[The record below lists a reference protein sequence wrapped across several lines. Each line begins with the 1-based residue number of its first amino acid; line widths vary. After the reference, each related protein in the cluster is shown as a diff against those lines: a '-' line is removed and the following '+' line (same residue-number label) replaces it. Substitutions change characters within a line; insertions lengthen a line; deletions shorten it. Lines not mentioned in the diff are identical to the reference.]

1 MYFVDVILPLPL
13 SKLFTYRINENE
25 AHFLQMG
32 MRVAVPFGK
41 SKVYTAIVHHIH
53 TVEPSYDIKDIEYI
67 LDETPIVTPQQ
78 IEHWQWIADFY
89 MCTLGEVLK
98 SALPSAFL
106 LESETII
113 EIAEKEVS
121 STLFTDDEWQVYE
134 ALHYKTALK
143 GSEVSK
149 IIPKNKALKVMK
161 SLVEKG
167 AARISE
173 RIFEKYVPKLIK
185 YIRLSSE
192 YQNEEGLQ
200 KALELLKRSEKQKKL
215 IMAYFNYINREV
227 LPLKAEKLLEEASV
241 SRTVLKSV
249 IEKGI
254 FEEYYLQKDR
264 VSFADSDILTKKI
277 LNEVQEEALHQIQKQ
292 FQTKNTVLLQ
302 GVTASGKT
310 EIYIELI
317 DQYLKAGKQV
327 LYLLPEIGLTVHL
340 INRFK
345 NHFGKSLS
353 VYHSKY
359 STNERVEVWNNVL
372 NNNPKAQLVVGV
384 RSSVYLPFKQ
394 LGLVIIDEEH
404 DNSYRQFEPAPRMQ
418 ARDTAI
424 MLANIFKA
432 KTLLG
437 SATPSLESMHN
448 VKTEKYGFVY
458 LSKRYAD
465 FLPPIIELIDIK
477 DKYHRKRMNGHFSD
491 ILIKEIT
498 NTLSQGRQ
506 VLLFQN
512 RRGYAPIVQ
521 CMQCGTVPQCPH
533 CDVSLTFHQSSNQ
546 LRCHYCGYAIPMPK
560 ACIACGSVDLRTKG
574 FGTEQISKELEVLF
588 PKIAIDRMDQDTTNG
603 KYGYEKILSKF
614 EQQETQI
621 LVGTQM
627 ITKGLDFENIGLV
640 GVMNADA
647 LIHSPDYRAYERSF
661 QLLLQVS
668 GRAGRSAQQGKV
680 LIQTYNPQH
689 PVIQQVLQN
698 DFRGMYQS
706 QIEERQS
713 FLYPPFVQMIKIT
726 LKHSNFNQVNESA
739 EWFANTLREVFASQ
753 RGIDVLGPEFPPI
766 SRIRNEYLKDILV
779 KVHPSEVSLRHTK
792 EHIRRIETSFQAIS
806 NFRAIRVSYFV
817 E

>member
-1 MYFVDVILPLPL
+1 MYFVEVILPLPL
-13 SKLFTYRINENE
+13 PKLYTYRINEDE

-32 MRVAVPFGK
+32 MRVAVSFGK
-41 SKVYTAIVHHIH
+41 SKVYTALVHKVH
-53 TVEPSYDIKDIEYI
+53 TNEPTYETKDIEYI
-67 LDETPIVTPQQ
+67 LDETPIVTPEQ
-78 IEHWQWIADFY
+78 ITHWQWIADYY
-89 MCTLGEVLK
+89 MCTLGEVIK

-113 EIAEKEVS
+113 EIAEKDLNS
-121 STLFTDDEWQVYE
+121 NLFSDDEFQVYE

-149 IIPKNKALKVMK
+149 IIPKKKTLKVIK

-173 RIFEKYVPKLIK
+173 RIFEKYVPKLLK
-185 YIRLSSE
+185 FIRLAE
-192 YQNEEGLQ
+192 DYQSQEGLQ
-200 KALELLKRSEKQKKL
+200 KALELLKGEKQKKL

-227 LPLKAEKLLEEASV
+227 LPLKVEKLLEEAKV
-241 SRTVLKSV
+241 SNAVLKSV
-249 IEKGI
+249 VEKGI
-254 FEEYYLQKDR
+254 LEIYYLQKDR
-264 VSFADSDILTKKI
+264 VSFAGSEILAKKT
-277 LNEVQEEALHQIQKQ
+277 LNNIQNEALYQVQQQ

-317 DQYLKAGKQV
+317 NQYLKKGKQV
-327 LYLLPEIGLTVHL
+327 LYLLPEIALTIHI
-340 INRFK
+340 INRLK
-345 NHFGKSLS
+345 KHFGKNLS

-359 STNERVEVWNNVL
+359 NTNERVEVWNNVL
-372 NNNPKAQLVVGV
+372 NNCSKAQLVVGV
-384 RSSVYLPFKQ
+384 RSSVYLPFKD
-394 LGLVIIDEEH
+394 LGLVVIDEEH
-404 DNSYRQFEPAPRMQ
+404 DSSYRQFDPAPRLQ
-418 ARDTAI
+418 ARDSAI
-424 MLANIFKA
+424 MLANLFKA

-437 SATPSLESMHN
+437 TATPSIESMHN
-448 VKTEKYGFVY
+448 VKIGKYGFVY
-458 LSKRYAD
+458 LSKRYAN

-477 DKYHRKRMNGHFSD
+477 DKQHRKRMNGHFSD
-491 ILIKEIT
+491 ILIEEMT
-498 NTLSQGRQ
+498 NTLSQGKQ

-521 CMQCGTVPQCPH
+521 CMHCGTVPQCPH
-533 CDVSLTFHQSSNQ
+533 CDVSLTFHHSSNQ

-560 ACIACGSVDLRTKG
+560 TCIACGSVDLKTKG
-574 FGTEQISKELEVLF
+574 FGTEQISKELEILF
-588 PKIAIDRMDQDTTNG
+588 PQVAIDRMDQDTTNG
-603 KYGYEKILSKF
+603 KYGYEKILAKF

-627 ITKGLDFENIGLV
+627 ISKGLDFENIGLV

-668 GRAGRSAQQGKV
+668 GRAGRSAQRGKV

-698 DFRGMYQS
+698 DFKGMYQN

-713 FLYPPFVQMIKIT
+713 FSYPPFVQMIKIT
-726 LKHSNFNQVNESA
+726 LKHTNFNRTNEGA
-739 EWFANTLREVFASQ
+739 EWFANALKEAFASKK
-753 RGIDVLGPEFPPI
+753 GIEILGPEFPLI
-766 SRIRNEYLKDILV
+766 SRIRNEYMKDVLV
-779 KVHPSEVSLRHTK
+779 KVKPSELSIHHTK
-792 EHIRRIETSFQAIS
+792 EQIKRIETSFQSIS
-806 NFRAIRVSYFV
+806 NFRAIRVSYLID
-817 E
+817 

>member
-1 MYFVDVILPLPL
+1 MYFVEVILPLPL
-13 SKLFTYRINENE
+13 PKLYTYRINEDE
-25 AHFLQMG
+25 AHFLQIG
-32 MRVAVPFGK
+32 MRVAVSFGK
-41 SKVYTAIVHHIH
+41 SKVYTALVHKVH
-53 TVEPSYDIKDIEYI
+53 TNEPTYETKDIEYI
-67 LDETPIVTPQQ
+67 LDETPIVTPEQ
-78 IEHWQWIADFY
+78 ITHWQWIADYY
-89 MCTLGEVLK
+89 MCTLGEVIK

-113 EIAEKEVS
+113 EIAEKDLNS
-121 STLFTDDEWQVYE
+121 NLFSDDEFQVYE

-149 IIPKNKALKVMK
+149 IIPKKKTLKVIK

-173 RIFEKYVPKLIK
+173 RIFEKYVPKLVK
-185 YIRLSSE
+185 FIRLAKD
-192 YQNEEGLQ
+192 YQSQEGLQ
-200 KALELLKRSEKQKKL
+200 KALELLKGEKQKKL

-227 LPLKAEKLLEEASV
+227 LPLKVENLLEEAKV
-241 SRTVLKSV
+241 SNAVLKSV
-249 IEKGI
+249 VEKGI
-254 FEEYYLQKDR
+254 LEIYYLQKDR
-264 VSFADSDILTKKI
+264 VSFADSDVLAKKT
-277 LNEVQEEALHQIQKQ
+277 LNNIQNEALYQVQQQ

-327 LYLLPEIGLTVHL
+327 LYLLPEIALTIHL
-340 INRFK
+340 INRLK
-345 NHFGKSLS
+345 KHFGKNLS

-359 STNERVEVWNNVL
+359 NTNERVEVWNNVL
-372 NNNPKAQLVVGV
+372 NNCSKAQLVVGV
-384 RSSVYLPFKQ
+384 RSSVYLPFKN
-394 LGLVIIDEEH
+394 LGLVVIDEEH
-404 DNSYRQFEPAPRMQ
+404 DSSYRQFDPAPRLQ
-418 ARDTAI
+418 ARDSAI
-424 MLANIFKA
+424 MLANLFKA

-437 SATPSLESMHN
+437 TATPSIESMHN
-448 VKTEKYGFVY
+448 VKVGKYGFVY
-458 LSKRYAD
+458 LSKRYAN

-477 DKYHRKRMNGHFSD
+477 DKQHRKRMNGHFSD
-491 ILIKEIT
+491 ILIEEMT
-498 NTLSQGRQ
+498 NTLSQGKQ

-521 CMQCGTVPQCPH
+521 CMHCGTVPQCPH
-533 CDVSLTFHQSSNQ
+533 CDVSLTFHHSSNQ

-560 ACIACGSVDLRTKG
+560 ICIACGSVDLKTKG
-574 FGTEQISKELEVLF
+574 FGTEQISKELEILF
-588 PKIAIDRMDQDTTNG
+588 PQVAIDRMDQDTTNG
-603 KYGYEKILSKF
+603 KYGYEKILAKF

-627 ITKGLDFENIGLV
+627 ISKGLDFENIGLV

-668 GRAGRSAQQGKV
+668 GRAGRSAQRGKV

-698 DFRGMYQS
+698 DFKGMYQS

-713 FLYPPFVQMIKIT
+713 FSYPPFVQMIKIT
-726 LKHSNFNQVNESA
+726 LKHTNFNRTNEGA
-739 EWFANTLREVFASQ
+739 EWFANALKEAFASKK
-753 RGIDVLGPEFPPI
+753 GIEILGPEFPLI
-766 SRIRNEYLKDILV
+766 SRIRNEYMKDVLV
-779 KVHPSEVSLRHTK
+779 KVKPSELSIHHTK
-792 EHIRRIETSFQAIS
+792 EQIKRIETSFQSIS
-806 NFRAIRVSYFV
+806 NFRAIRVSYLID
-817 E
+817 

>member
-1 MYFVDVILPLPL
+1 MYFVEVILPLPL
-13 SKLFTYRINENE
+13 PKLYTYRINEDE

-32 MRVAVPFGK
+32 MRVAVSFGK
-41 SKVYTAIVHHIH
+41 SKVYTALVHKVH
-53 TVEPSYDIKDIEYI
+53 TNEPTYETKDIGYI
-67 LDETPIVTPQQ
+67 LDETPIVTPEQ
-78 IEHWQWIADFY
+78 ITHWQWIADYY
-89 MCTLGEVLK
+89 MCTLGEVIK

-113 EIAEKEVS
+113 EIAEKDLNS
-121 STLFTDDEWQVYE
+121 NLFSDDEFQVYE

-149 IIPKNKALKVMK
+149 IIPKKKTLKVIK

-173 RIFEKYVPKLIK
+173 RIFEKYVPKLVK
-185 YIRLSSE
+185 FIRLAKD
-192 YQNEEGLQ
+192 YQSQEGLQ
-200 KALELLKRSEKQKKL
+200 KALELLKGEKQKKL

-227 LPLKAEKLLEEASV
+227 LPLKVEKLLEEAKV
-241 SRTVLKSV
+241 SNAVLKSV
-249 IEKGI
+249 VEKGI
-254 FEEYYLQKDR
+254 LEIYYLQKDR
-264 VSFADSDILTKKI
+264 VSFADSEVLAKKT
-277 LNEVQEEALHQIQKQ
+277 LNNIQNEALYQVQQQ

-317 DQYLKAGKQV
+317 DQYLKEGKQV
-327 LYLLPEIGLTVHL
+327 LYLLPEIALTIHL
-340 INRFK
+340 INRLK
-345 NHFGKSLS
+345 KHFGKNLS

-359 STNERVEVWNNVL
+359 NTNERVEVWNNVL
-372 NNNPKAQLVVGV
+372 NNCSKAQLVVGV
-384 RSSVYLPFKQ
+384 RSSVYLPFKN
-394 LGLVIIDEEH
+394 LGLVVIDEEH
-404 DNSYRQFEPAPRMQ
+404 DSSYRQFDPAPRLQ
-418 ARDTAI
+418 ARDSAI
-424 MLANIFKA
+424 MLANLFKA

-437 SATPSLESMHN
+437 TATPSIESMHN
-448 VKTEKYGFVY
+448 VKVGKYGFVY
-458 LSKRYAD
+458 LSKRYAN

-477 DKYHRKRMNGHFSD
+477 DKQHRKRMNGHFSD
-491 ILIKEIT
+491 ILIEEMT
-498 NTLSQGRQ
+498 NTLSQGKQ

-521 CMQCGTVPQCPH
+521 CMHCGTVPQCPH
-533 CDVSLTFHQSSNQ
+533 CDVSLTFHHSSNQ

-560 ACIACGSVDLRTKG
+560 TCIACGSVDLKTKG
-574 FGTEQISKELEVLF
+574 FGTEQISKELEILF
-588 PKIAIDRMDQDTTNG
+588 PQVAIDRMDQDTTNG
-603 KYGYEKILSKF
+603 KYGYEKILAKF

-627 ITKGLDFENIGLV
+627 ISKGLDFENIGLV

-668 GRAGRSAQQGKV
+668 GRAGRSAQRGKV

-698 DFRGMYQS
+698 DFKGMYQN

-713 FLYPPFVQMIKIT
+713 FSYPPFVQMIKIT
-726 LKHSNFNQVNESA
+726 LKHTNFNRTNEGA
-739 EWFANTLREVFASQ
+739 EWFANALKEAFASKK
-753 RGIDVLGPEFPPI
+753 GIEILGPEFPLI
-766 SRIRNEYLKDILV
+766 SRIRNEYMKDVLV
-779 KVHPSEVSLRHTK
+779 KVKPSELSIHHTK
-792 EHIRRIETSFQAIS
+792 EQIKRIEISFQSIS
-806 NFRAIRVSYFV
+806 NFRAIRVSYLID
-817 E
+817 

>member
-1 MYFVDVILPLPL
+1 MYFVEVILPLPL
-13 SKLFTYRINENE
+13 PKLYTYRINEDE

-32 MRVAVPFGK
+32 MRVAVSFGK
-41 SKVYTAIVHHIH
+41 SKVYTALVHKVH
-53 TVEPSYDIKDIEYI
+53 TNEPTYETKDIEYI
-67 LDETPIVTPQQ
+67 LDETPIVTPEQ
-78 IEHWQWIADFY
+78 ITHWQWIADYY
-89 MCTLGEVLK
+89 MCTLGEVIK

-113 EIAEKEVS
+113 EIAEKDLNS
-121 STLFTDDEWQVYE
+121 NLFSDDEFQVYE

-149 IIPKNKALKVMK
+149 IISKKKTLKVIK

-173 RIFEKYVPKLIK
+173 RIFEKYVPKLVK
-185 YIRLSSE
+185 FIRLAE
-192 YQNEEGLQ
+192 DYQSQEGLQ
-200 KALELLKRSEKQKKL
+200 KALELLKGEKQKKL

-227 LPLKAEKLLEEASV
+227 LPLKVEKLLEEAKV
-241 SRTVLKSV
+241 SNAVLKSV
-249 IEKGI
+249 VEKGI
-254 FEEYYLQKDR
+254 LEIYYLQKDR
-264 VSFADSDILTKKI
+264 VSFADSEVLAKKT
-277 LNEVQEEALHQIQKQ
+277 LNNIQNEALYQVQQQ

-317 DQYLKAGKQV
+317 DQYLKEGKQV
-327 LYLLPEIGLTVHL
+327 LYLLPEIALTIHL
-340 INRFK
+340 INRLK
-345 NHFGKSLS
+345 KHFGKNLS

-359 STNERVEVWNNVL
+359 NTNERVEVWNNVL
-372 NNNPKAQLVVGV
+372 NNCSKAQLVVGV
-384 RSSVYLPFKQ
+384 RSSVYLPFKD
-394 LGLVIIDEEH
+394 LGLVVIDEEH
-404 DNSYRQFEPAPRMQ
+404 DSSYRQFDPAPRLQ
-418 ARDTAI
+418 ARDSAI
-424 MLANIFKA
+424 MLANLFKA

-437 SATPSLESMHN
+437 TATPSIESMHN
-448 VKTEKYGFVY
+448 VKVGKYGFVY
-458 LSKRYAD
+458 LSKRYAN
-465 FLPPIIELIDIK
+465 FLPPTIELIDIK
-477 DKYHRKRMNGHFSD
+477 DKQHRKRMNGHFSD
-491 ILIKEIT
+491 ILIEEMT
-498 NTLSQGRQ
+498 NTLSQGKQ

-521 CMQCGTVPQCPH
+521 CMHCGTIPQCPH
-533 CDVSLTFHQSSNQ
+533 CDVSLTFHHSSNQ

-560 ACIACGSVDLRTKG
+560 TCIACGSVDLKTKG
-574 FGTEQISKELEVLF
+574 FGTEQISKELEILF
-588 PKIAIDRMDQDTTNG
+588 PQIAIDRMDQDTTNG
-603 KYGYEKILSKF
+603 KYGYEKILAKF

-627 ITKGLDFENIGLV
+627 ISKGLDFENIGLV

-698 DFRGMYQS
+698 DFKGMYQN

-713 FLYPPFVQMIKIT
+713 FSYPPFVQMIKIT
-726 LKHSNFNQVNESA
+726 LKHTNFNRTNEGA
-739 EWFANTLREVFASQ
+739 EWFANALKEAFASKK
-753 RGIDVLGPEFPPI
+753 GIEILGPEFPLI
-766 SRIRNEYLKDILV
+766 SRIRNEYMKDVLV
-779 KVHPSEVSLRHTK
+779 KVKPSELSIHHTK
-792 EHIRRIETSFQAIS
+792 EQIKRIETSFQSIS
-806 NFRAIRVSYFV
+806 NFRAIRVSYLID
-817 E
+817 

>member
-1 MYFVDVILPLPL
+1 MYFVEVILPLPL
-13 SKLFTYRINENE
+13 PKLYTYRINEDE
-25 AHFLQMG
+25 AHFLQTG
-32 MRVAVPFGK
+32 MRVAVSFGK
-41 SKVYTAIVHHIH
+41 LKVYTALVYKVH
-53 TVEPSYDIKDIEYI
+53 TNEPTYETKDIEYI
-67 LDETPIVTPQQ
+67 LDETPIVTPNQ
-78 IEHWQWIADFY
+78 ITHWQWIADYY
-89 MCTLGEVLK
+89 MCTLGEVIK

-113 EIAEKEVS
+113 EIAEKDLNPY
-121 STLFTDDEWQVYE
+121 LFSDDEFQVYE

-149 IIPKNKALKVMK
+149 IIPKKKTLKVIK

-173 RIFEKYVPKLIK
+173 RIFEKYVPKLVK
-185 YIRLSSE
+185 YIRLAE
-192 YQNEEGLQ
+192 AYQSQEGLQ
-200 KALELLKRSEKQKKL
+200 KALELLKGEKQKKL
-215 IMAYFNYINREV
+215 IMAYFNHINREV
-227 LPLKAEKLLEEASV
+227 LPLKVENLLEEAKV
-241 SRTVLKSV
+241 SNAVLKSV
-249 IEKGI
+249 VEKGI
-254 FEEYYLQKDR
+254 LEIYYLQKDR
-264 VSFADSDILTKKI
+264 VSFADSEVLAKKT
-277 LNEVQEEALHQIQKQ
+277 LNNIQNEALYQVQQQ

-317 DQYLKAGKQV
+317 DQYLKKGKQV
-327 LYLLPEIGLTVHL
+327 LYLLPEIALTIHL
-340 INRFK
+340 INRLK
-345 NHFGKSLS
+345 KHFGKNLS

-359 STNERVEVWNNVL
+359 NTNERVEVWNNVL
-372 NNNPKAQLVVGV
+372 NNCSKAQLVVGV
-384 RSSVYLPFKQ
+384 RSSVYLPFKD
-394 LGLVIIDEEH
+394 LGLVVIDEEH
-404 DNSYRQFEPAPRMQ
+404 DSSYRQFDPAPRLQ
-418 ARDTAI
+418 ARDSAI

-437 SATPSLESMHN
+437 TATPSIESMHN
-448 VKTEKYGFVY
+448 VKVGKYGFVY
-458 LSKRYAD
+458 LSKRYTN

-477 DKYHRKRMNGHFSD
+477 DKQHRKRMNGHFSD
-491 ILIKEIT
+491 ILIEEMT
-498 NTLSQGRQ
+498 NTLSQGKQ

-521 CMQCGTVPQCPH
+521 CMHCGTVPQCPH
-533 CDVSLTFHQSSNQ
+533 CDVSLTFHHSSNQ

-560 ACIACGSVDLRTKG
+560 TCIACGSVDLKTKG

-588 PKIAIDRMDQDTTNG
+588 PQVAIDRMDQDTTNG
-603 KYGYEKILSKF
+603 KYGYEKILAKF

-627 ITKGLDFENIGLV
+627 ISKGLDFENIGLV

-668 GRAGRSAQQGKV
+668 GRAGRSAQRGKV

-698 DFRGMYQS
+698 DFKGMYQN

-713 FLYPPFVQMIKIT
+713 FSYPPFVQMIKIT
-726 LKHSNFNQVNESA
+726 LKHTNFNRTNEGA
-739 EWFANTLREVFASQ
+739 EWFANALKEAFASKK
-753 RGIDVLGPEFPPI
+753 GIEILGPEFPLI
-766 SRIRNEYLKDILV
+766 SRIRNEYMKDVLV
-779 KVHPSEVSLRHTK
+779 KVKPSELSIHHTK
-792 EHIRRIETSFQAIS
+792 EQIKRIETSFQSIS
-806 NFRAIRVSYFV
+806 NFRTIRVSYLID
-817 E
+817 

>member
-1 MYFVDVILPLPL
+1 MYFVEVILPLPL
-13 SKLFTYRINENE
+13 PKLYTYRINEDE

-32 MRVAVPFGK
+32 MRVAVSFGK
-41 SKVYTAIVHHIH
+41 SKVYTALVHKVH
-53 TVEPSYDIKDIEYI
+53 TNEPTYETKDIEYI
-67 LDETPIVTPQQ
+67 LDETPIVTPEQ
-78 IEHWQWIADFY
+78 ITHWQWIADYY
-89 MCTLGEVLK
+89 MCTLGEVIK

-113 EIAEKEVS
+113 EIAEKDLNS
-121 STLFTDDEWQVYE
+121 NLFSDDEFQVYE

-149 IIPKNKALKVMK
+149 IIPKKKTLKVIK

-173 RIFEKYVPKLIK
+173 RIFEKYVPKLVK
-185 YIRLSSE
+185 FIRLAKD
-192 YQNEEGLQ
+192 YQSQEGLQ
-200 KALELLKRSEKQKKL
+200 KALELLKGEKQKKL
-215 IMAYFNYINREV
+215 IMAYFNHINREV
-227 LPLKAEKLLEEASV
+227 LPLKVENLLEEAKV
-241 SRTVLKSV
+241 SNAVLKSV
-249 IEKGI
+249 VEKGI
-254 FEEYYLQKDR
+254 LEIYYLQKDR
-264 VSFADSDILTKKI
+264 VSFAGSEILAKKT
-277 LNEVQEEALHQIQKQ
+277 LNNIQNEALYQVQQQ

-317 DQYLKAGKQV
+317 DQYLKEGKQV
-327 LYLLPEIGLTVHL
+327 LYLLPEIALTIHL
-340 INRFK
+340 INRLK
-345 NHFGKSLS
+345 KHFGKNLS

-359 STNERVEVWNNVL
+359 NTNERVEVWNNVL
-372 NNNPKAQLVVGV
+372 NNCSKAQLVVGV
-384 RSSVYLPFKQ
+384 RSSVYLPFKD
-394 LGLVIIDEEH
+394 LGLVVIDEEH
-404 DNSYRQFEPAPRMQ
+404 DSSYRQFDPAPRLQ
-418 ARDTAI
+418 ARDSAI
-424 MLANIFKA
+424 MLANLFKA

-437 SATPSLESMHN
+437 TATPSIESMHN
-448 VKTEKYGFVY
+448 IKIGKYGFVY
-458 LSKRYAD
+458 LSKRYAN

-477 DKYHRKRMNGHFSD
+477 DKQHRKRMNGHFSD
-491 ILIKEIT
+491 ILIEEMT
-498 NTLSQGRQ
+498 NTLSQGKQ

-521 CMQCGTVPQCPH
+521 CMHCGTVPQCPH
-533 CDVSLTFHQSSNQ
+533 CDVSLTFHHSSNQ

-560 ACIACGSVDLRTKG
+560 TCIACGSVDLKTKG
-574 FGTEQISKELEVLF
+574 FGTEQISKELEILF
-588 PKIAIDRMDQDTTNG
+588 PQVAIDRMDQDTTNG
-603 KYGYEKILSKF
+603 KYGYEKILAKF

-627 ITKGLDFENIGLV
+627 ISKGLDFENIGLV

-698 DFRGMYQS
+698 DFKGMYQN

-713 FLYPPFVQMIKIT
+713 FSYPPFVQMIKIT
-726 LKHSNFNQVNESA
+726 LKHTNFNRTNEGA
-739 EWFANTLREVFASQ
+739 EWFANALKEAFASKK
-753 RGIDVLGPEFPPI
+753 GIEILGPEFPLI
-766 SRIRNEYLKDILV
+766 SRIKNEYMKDVLV
-779 KVHPSEVSLRHTK
+779 KVKPSELSIHHTK
-792 EHIRRIETSFQAIS
+792 EQIKRIETSFQSIS
-806 NFRAIRVSYFV
+806 NFRAIRVSYLID
-817 E
+817 

>member
-1 MYFVDVILPLPL
+1 MYFVEVILPLPL
-13 SKLFTYRINENE
+13 PKLYTYRINEDE

-32 MRVAVPFGK
+32 MRVAVSFGK
-41 SKVYTAIVHHIH
+41 SKVYTALVHKVH
-53 TVEPSYDIKDIEYI
+53 TNEPTYETKDIEYI
-67 LDETPIVTPQQ
+67 LDETPIVTPEQ
-78 IEHWQWIADFY
+78 ITHWQWIADYY
-89 MCTLGEVLK
+89 MCTLGEVIK

-113 EIAEKEVS
+113 EIAEKDLNS
-121 STLFTDDEWQVYE
+121 NLFSDDEFQVYE

-149 IIPKNKALKVMK
+149 IISKKKTLKVIK

-173 RIFEKYVPKLIK
+173 RIFEKYVPKLVK
-185 YIRLSSE
+185 FIRLAE
-192 YQNEEGLQ
+192 AYQSQEGLQ
-200 KALELLKRSEKQKKL
+200 KALELLKGEKQKKL

-227 LPLKAEKLLEEASV
+227 LPLKVEKLLEEAKV
-241 SRTVLKSV
+241 SNAVLKSV
-249 IEKGI
+249 VEKGI
-254 FEEYYLQKDR
+254 LEIYYLQKDR
-264 VSFADSDILTKKI
+264 VSFADSEVLAKKT
-277 LNEVQEEALHQIQKQ
+277 LNNIQNEALYQVQQQ

-317 DQYLKAGKQV
+317 DQYLKEGKQV
-327 LYLLPEIGLTVHL
+327 LYLLPEIALTIHL
-340 INRFK
+340 INRLK
-345 NHFGKSLS
+345 KHFGKNLS

-359 STNERVEVWNNVL
+359 NTNERVEVWNNVL
-372 NNNPKAQLVVGV
+372 NNCSKAQLVVGV
-384 RSSVYLPFKQ
+384 RSSVYLPFKD
-394 LGLVIIDEEH
+394 LGLVVIDEEH
-404 DNSYRQFEPAPRMQ
+404 DSSYRQFDPAPRLQ
-418 ARDTAI
+418 ARDSAI
-424 MLANIFKA
+424 MLANLFKA

-437 SATPSLESMHN
+437 TATPSIESMHN
-448 VKTEKYGFVY
+448 VKVGKYGFVY
-458 LSKRYAD
+458 LSKRYAN
-465 FLPPIIELIDIK
+465 FLPPTIELIDIK
-477 DKYHRKRMNGHFSD
+477 DKQHRKRMNGHFSD
-491 ILIKEIT
+491 ILIEEMT
-498 NTLSQGRQ
+498 NTLSQGKQ

-521 CMQCGTVPQCPH
+521 CMHCGTIPQCPH
-533 CDVSLTFHQSSNQ
+533 CDVSLTFHHSSNQ

-560 ACIACGSVDLRTKG
+560 TCIACGSVDLKTKG
-574 FGTEQISKELEVLF
+574 FGTEQISKELEILF
-588 PKIAIDRMDQDTTNG
+588 PQVAIDRMDQDTTNG
-603 KYGYEKILSKF
+603 KYGYEKILAKF

-627 ITKGLDFENIGLV
+627 ISKGLDFENIGLV

-698 DFRGMYQS
+698 DFKGMYQN

-713 FLYPPFVQMIKIT
+713 FSYPPFVQMIKIT
-726 LKHSNFNQVNESA
+726 LKNSNFNRTNEGA
-739 EWFANTLREVFASQ
+739 EWFANALKEAFASKK
-753 RGIDVLGPEFPPI
+753 GIEILGPEFPLI
-766 SRIRNEYLKDILV
+766 SRIRNEYMKDVLV
-779 KVHPSEVSLRHTK
+779 KVKPSELSIHHTK
-792 EHIRRIETSFQAIS
+792 EQIKRIETSFQSIS
-806 NFRAIRVSYFV
+806 NFRAIRVSYLID
-817 E
+817 

>member
-1 MYFVDVILPLPL
+1 MYFVEVILPLPL
-13 SKLFTYRINENE
+13 PKLYTYRINKDE

-32 MRVAVPFGK
+32 MRVAVSFGK
-41 SKVYTAIVHHIH
+41 SKVYTALVHKVH
-53 TVEPSYDIKDIEYI
+53 TNEPTYETKDIEYI
-67 LDETPIVTPQQ
+67 LDETPIVTPEQ
-78 IEHWQWIADFY
+78 ITHWQWIADYY
-89 MCTLGEVLK
+89 MCTLGEVIK

-113 EIAEKEVS
+113 EIAEKDLNS
-121 STLFTDDEWQVYE
+121 NLFSDDEFQVYE

-149 IIPKNKALKVMK
+149 IIPKKKTLKVIK

-173 RIFEKYVPKLIK
+173 RIFEKYVPKLVK
-185 YIRLSSE
+185 FIRLAKD
-192 YQNEEGLQ
+192 YQSQEGLQ
-200 KALELLKRSEKQKKL
+200 KALELLKGEKQKKL
-215 IMAYFNYINREV
+215 IMAYFNHINREV
-227 LPLKAEKLLEEASV
+227 LPLKVENLLEEAKV
-241 SRTVLKSV
+241 SNAVLKSV
-249 IEKGI
+249 VEKGI
-254 FEEYYLQKDR
+254 LEIYYLQKDR
-264 VSFADSDILTKKI
+264 VSFAGSEILAKKT
-277 LNEVQEEALHQIQKQ
+277 LNNIQNEALYQVQQQ

-317 DQYLKAGKQV
+317 DQYLKEGKQV
-327 LYLLPEIGLTVHL
+327 LYLLPEIALTIHL
-340 INRFK
+340 INRLK
-345 NHFGKSLS
+345 KHFGKNLS

-359 STNERVEVWNNVL
+359 NTNERVEVWNNVL
-372 NNNPKAQLVVGV
+372 NNCSKAQLVVGV
-384 RSSVYLPFKQ
+384 RSSVYLPFKD
-394 LGLVIIDEEH
+394 LGLVVIDEEH
-404 DNSYRQFEPAPRMQ
+404 DSSYRQFDPAPRLQ
-418 ARDTAI
+418 ARDSAI
-424 MLANIFKA
+424 MLANLFKA

-437 SATPSLESMHN
+437 TATPSIESMHN
-448 VKTEKYGFVY
+448 IKIGKYGFVY
-458 LSKRYAD
+458 LSKRYAN

-477 DKYHRKRMNGHFSD
+477 DKQHRKRMNGHFSD
-491 ILIKEIT
+491 ILIEEMT
-498 NTLSQGRQ
+498 NTLSQGKQ

-521 CMQCGTVPQCPH
+521 CMHCGTVPQCPH
-533 CDVSLTFHQSSNQ
+533 CDVSLTFHHSSNQ

-560 ACIACGSVDLRTKG
+560 TCIACGSVDLKTKG
-574 FGTEQISKELEVLF
+574 FGTEQISKELEILF
-588 PKIAIDRMDQDTTNG
+588 PQVAIDRMDQDTTNG
-603 KYGYEKILSKF
+603 KYGYEKILAKF

-627 ITKGLDFENIGLV
+627 ISKGLDFENIGLV

-698 DFRGMYQS
+698 DFKGMYQN

-713 FLYPPFVQMIKIT
+713 FSYPPFVQMIKIT
-726 LKHSNFNQVNESA
+726 LKHTNFNRTNEGA
-739 EWFANTLREVFASQ
+739 EWFANALKEAFASKK
-753 RGIDVLGPEFPPI
+753 GIEILGPEFPLI
-766 SRIRNEYLKDILV
+766 SRIKNEYMKDVLV
-779 KVHPSEVSLRHTK
+779 KVKPSELSIHHTK
-792 EHIRRIETSFQAIS
+792 KQIKRIETSFQSIS
-806 NFRAIRVSYFV
+806 NFRAIRVSYLID
-817 E
+817 

>member
-1 MYFVDVILPLPL
+1 MYFVEVILPLPL
-13 SKLFTYRINENE
+13 PKLYTYRINEDE

-32 MRVAVPFGK
+32 MRVAVSFGK
-41 SKVYTAIVHHIH
+41 SKVYTALVHKVH
-53 TVEPSYDIKDIEYI
+53 TNEPTYETKDIEYI
-67 LDETPIVTPQQ
+67 LDETPIVTPEQ
-78 IEHWQWIADFY
+78 ITHWQWIADYY
-89 MCTLGEVLK
+89 MCTLGEVIK

-113 EIAEKEVS
+113 EIAEKDLNS
-121 STLFTDDEWQVYE
+121 NLFSDDEFQVYE

-149 IIPKNKALKVMK
+149 IIPKKKTLKVIK

-173 RIFEKYVPKLIK
+173 RIFEKYVPKLVK
-185 YIRLSSE
+185 FIRLAE
-192 YQNEEGLQ
+192 DYQSQEGLQ
-200 KALELLKRSEKQKKL
+200 KALELLKGEKQKKL

-227 LPLKAEKLLEEASV
+227 LPLKVENLLEEAKV
-241 SRTVLKSV
+241 SNAVLKSV
-249 IEKGI
+249 VEKGI
-254 FEEYYLQKDR
+254 LEIYYLQKDR
-264 VSFADSDILTKKI
+264 VSFADSEVLAKKT
-277 LNEVQEEALHQIQKQ
+277 LNNIQNEALYQVQQQ

-317 DQYLKAGKQV
+317 DQYLKEGKQV
-327 LYLLPEIGLTVHL
+327 LYLLPEIALTIHL
-340 INRFK
+340 INRLK
-345 NHFGKSLS
+345 KHFGKNLS

-359 STNERVEVWNNVL
+359 NTNERVEVWNNVL
-372 NNNPKAQLVVGV
+372 NNCSKAQLVVGV
-384 RSSVYLPFKQ
+384 RSSVYLPFKD
-394 LGLVIIDEEH
+394 LGLVVIDEEH
-404 DNSYRQFEPAPRMQ
+404 DSSYRQFDPAPRLQ
-418 ARDTAI
+418 ARDSAI
-424 MLANIFKA
+424 MLANLFKA

-437 SATPSLESMHN
+437 TATPSIESMHN
-448 VKTEKYGFVY
+448 VKVGKYGFVY
-458 LSKRYAD
+458 LSKRYAN

-477 DKYHRKRMNGHFSD
+477 DKQHRKRMNGHFSD
-491 ILIKEIT
+491 ILIEEMT
-498 NTLSQGRQ
+498 NTLSQGKQ

-521 CMQCGTVPQCPH
+521 CMHCGTVPQCPH
-533 CDVSLTFHQSSNQ
+533 CDVSLTFHHSSNQ

-560 ACIACGSVDLRTKG
+560 TCIACGSVDLKTKG
-574 FGTEQISKELEVLF
+574 FGTEQISKELEILF
-588 PKIAIDRMDQDTTNG
+588 PQVAIDRMDQDTTNG
-603 KYGYEKILSKF
+603 KYGYEKILAKF

-627 ITKGLDFENIGLV
+627 ISKGLDFENIGLV

-668 GRAGRSAQQGKV
+668 GRAGRSAQRGKV

-698 DFRGMYQS
+698 DFKGMYQN

-713 FLYPPFVQMIKIT
+713 FSYPPFVQMIKIT
-726 LKHSNFNQVNESA
+726 LKHTNFNRTNEGA
-739 EWFANTLREVFASQ
+739 EWFANTLKEAFASKK
-753 RGIDVLGPEFPPI
+753 GIEILGPEFPLI
-766 SRIRNEYLKDILV
+766 SRIRNEYMKDVLV
-779 KVHPSEVSLRHTK
+779 KVKPSELSIHHTK
-792 EHIRRIETSFQAIS
+792 EQIKRIETSFQSIS
-806 NFRAIRVSYFV
+806 NFRAIRVSYLID
-817 E
+817 

>member
-1 MYFVDVILPLPL
+1 MYFVEVILPLPL
-13 SKLFTYRINENE
+13 PKLYTYRINEDE
-25 AHFLQMG
+25 AHFLQTG
-32 MRVAVPFGK
+32 MRVAVSFGK
-41 SKVYTAIVHHIH
+41 SKVYTALVHKVH
-53 TVEPSYDIKDIEYI
+53 TNEPTYETKDIEYI
-67 LDETPIVTPQQ
+67 LDETPIVTPNQ
-78 IEHWQWIADFY
+78 ITHWQWIADYY
-89 MCTLGEVLK
+89 MCTLGEVIK

-113 EIAEKEVS
+113 EIAEKDLNPY
-121 STLFTDDEWQVYE
+121 LFSDDEFQVYE

-149 IIPKNKALKVMK
+149 IIPKKKTLKVIK

-173 RIFEKYVPKLIK
+173 RIFEKYVPKLVK
-185 YIRLSSE
+185 YIRLAE
-192 YQNEEGLQ
+192 AYQSQEGLQ
-200 KALELLKRSEKQKKL
+200 KALELLKGEKQKKL
-215 IMAYFNYINREV
+215 IMAYFNHINREV
-227 LPLKAEKLLEEASV
+227 LPLKVENLLEEAKV
-241 SRTVLKSV
+241 SNAVLKSV
-249 IEKGI
+249 VEKGI
-254 FEEYYLQKDR
+254 LEIYYLQKDR
-264 VSFADSDILTKKI
+264 VSFADSEVLAKKT
-277 LNEVQEEALHQIQKQ
+277 LNNIQNEALYQVQQQ

-317 DQYLKAGKQV
+317 DQYLKKGKQV
-327 LYLLPEIGLTVHL
+327 LYLLPEIALTIHL
-340 INRFK
+340 INRLK
-345 NHFGKSLS
+345 KHFGKNLS

-359 STNERVEVWNNVL
+359 NTNERVEVWNNVL
-372 NNNPKAQLVVGV
+372 NNCSKAQLVVGV
-384 RSSVYLPFKQ
+384 RSSVYLPFKD
-394 LGLVIIDEEH
+394 LGLVVIDEEH
-404 DNSYRQFEPAPRMQ
+404 DSSYRQFDPAPRLQ
-418 ARDTAI
+418 ARDSAI

-437 SATPSLESMHN
+437 TATPSIESMHN
-448 VKTEKYGFVY
+448 VKVGKYGFVY
-458 LSKRYAD
+458 LSKRYTN

-477 DKYHRKRMNGHFSD
+477 DKQHRKRMNGHFSD
-491 ILIKEIT
+491 ILIEEMT
-498 NTLSQGRQ
+498 NTLSQGKQ

-521 CMQCGTVPQCPH
+521 CMHCGTVPQCPH
-533 CDVSLTFHQSSNQ
+533 CDVSLTFHHSSNQ

-560 ACIACGSVDLRTKG
+560 TCIACGSVDLKTKG

-588 PKIAIDRMDQDTTNG
+588 PQVAIDRMDQDTTNG
-603 KYGYEKILSKF
+603 KYGYEKILAKF

-627 ITKGLDFENIGLV
+627 ISKGLDFENIGLV

-668 GRAGRSAQQGKV
+668 GRAGRSTQRGKV

-698 DFRGMYQS
+698 DFKGMYQN

-713 FLYPPFVQMIKIT
+713 FSYPPFVQMIKIT
-726 LKHSNFNQVNESA
+726 LKHTNSNRTNEGA
-739 EWFANTLREVFASQ
+739 EWFANALKEAFASKK
-753 RGIDVLGPEFPPI
+753 GIEILGPEFPLI
-766 SRIRNEYLKDILV
+766 SRIRNEYLKDVLV
-779 KVHPSEVSLRHTK
+779 KVKPSELSIHHTK
-792 EHIRRIETSFQAIS
+792 EQIKRIETSFQSIS
-806 NFRAIRVSYFV
+806 NFRTIRVSYLID
-817 E
+817 

>member
-1 MYFVDVILPLPL
+1 MYFVEVILPLPL
-13 SKLFTYRINENE
+13 PKLYTYRINEDE

-32 MRVAVPFGK
+32 MRVAVSFGK
-41 SKVYTAIVHHIH
+41 SKVYTALVHKVH
-53 TVEPSYDIKDIEYI
+53 TNEPTYETKDIEYI
-67 LDETPIVTPQQ
+67 LDETPIVTPEQ
-78 IEHWQWIADFY
+78 ITHWQWIADYY
-89 MCTLGEVLK
+89 MCTLGEVIK

-113 EIAEKEVS
+113 EIAEKDLNS
-121 STLFTDDEWQVYE
+121 NLFSDDEFQVYE

-149 IIPKNKALKVMK
+149 IISKKKTLKVIK

-173 RIFEKYVPKLIK
+173 RIFEKYVPKLVK
-185 YIRLSSE
+185 FIRLAE
-192 YQNEEGLQ
+192 DYQSQEGLQ
-200 KALELLKRSEKQKKL
+200 KALELLKGEKQKKL

-227 LPLKAEKLLEEASV
+227 LPLKVENLLEEAKV
-241 SRTVLKSV
+241 SNAVLKSV
-249 IEKGI
+249 VEKGI
-254 FEEYYLQKDR
+254 LEIYYLQKDR
-264 VSFADSDILTKKI
+264 VSFADSEVLAKKT
-277 LNEVQEEALHQIQKQ
+277 LNNIQNEALYQVQQQ

-317 DQYLKAGKQV
+317 DQYLKEGKQV
-327 LYLLPEIGLTVHL
+327 LYLLPEIALTIHL
-340 INRFK
+340 INRLK
-345 NHFGKSLS
+345 KHFGKNLS

-359 STNERVEVWNNVL
+359 NTNERVEVWNNVL
-372 NNNPKAQLVVGV
+372 NNCSKAQLVVGV
-384 RSSVYLPFKQ
+384 RSSVYLPFKD
-394 LGLVIIDEEH
+394 LGLVVIDEEH
-404 DNSYRQFEPAPRMQ
+404 DSSYRQFDPAPRLQ
-418 ARDTAI
+418 ARDSAI

-437 SATPSLESMHN
+437 TATPSIESMNN
-448 VKTEKYGFVY
+448 VKVGKYGFVY
-458 LSKRYAD
+458 LSKRYTN

-477 DKYHRKRMNGHFSD
+477 DKQHRKRMNGHFSD
-491 ILIKEIT
+491 ILIEEMT
-498 NTLSQGRQ
+498 NTLSQGKQ

-521 CMQCGTVPQCPH
+521 CMHCGTVPQCPH
-533 CDVSLTFHQSSNQ
+533 CDVSLTFHHSSNQ

-560 ACIACGSVDLRTKG
+560 TCIACGSVDLKTKG
-574 FGTEQISKELEVLF
+574 FGTEQISKELEILF
-588 PKIAIDRMDQDTTNG
+588 PQIAIDRMDQDTTNG
-603 KYGYEKILSKF
+603 KYGYEKILAKF

-627 ITKGLDFENIGLV
+627 ISKGLDFENIGLV

-698 DFRGMYQS
+698 DFKGMYQN

-713 FLYPPFVQMIKIT
+713 FSYPPFVQMIKIT
-726 LKHSNFNQVNESA
+726 LKHTNFNRTNEGA
-739 EWFANTLREVFASQ
+739 EWFANALKEAFASKK
-753 RGIDVLGPEFPPI
+753 GIEILGPEFPLI
-766 SRIRNEYLKDILV
+766 SRIRNEYLKDVLV
-779 KVHPSEVSLRHTK
+779 KVKPSELSIHHTK
-792 EHIRRIETSFQAIS
+792 EQIKRIETSFQSIS
-806 NFRAIRVSYFV
+806 NFRAIRVSYLID
-817 E
+817 